1 MRSCWRVEPS
11 ARPIFTELFKT
22 IQTLDMTTE
31 QVSRLEVPSEGKG
44 SERKR
49 KEGEKRKRSTGSRW
63 DGKIIKKGGKVQ
75 VSSNILSNMELLRHT
90 EHWTAKQSLSLRWII
105 ERAPSERARSGKS
118 KRHATICSGV
128 MVPWRLLSPD
138 RARAAPKPNICN
150 EDIIEDKVKQT
161 FRIRSQRITEN
172 ALFGP
177 RVHVYLNK
185 QVMLCFPDQYRPN

>member
-1 MRSCWRVEPS
+1 
-11 ARPIFTELFKT
+11 
-22 IQTLDMTTE
+22 
-31 QVSRLEVPSEGKG
+31 
-44 SERKR
+44 
-49 KEGEKRKRSTGSRW
+49 
-63 DGKIIKKGGKVQ
+63 
-75 VSSNILSNMELLRHT
+75 MELLRHT

-105 ERAPSERARSGKS
+105 ERAPSERARPGESE
-118 KRHATICSGV
+118 RHATVCSGV

>member
-1 MRSCWRVEPS
+1 MCSCWRVEPS
-11 ARPIFTELFKT
+11 ARPIFTELSKT
-22 IQTLDMTTE
+22 IQTLMTTE
-31 QVSRLEVPSEGKG
+31 QVSRLEVPYEGKG
-44 SERKR
+44 SEWKR

-105 ERAPSERARSGKS
+105 ERAPSERARPGESE
-118 KRHATICSGV
+118 RHATVYSWV

-138 RARAAPKPNICN
+138 RARAAPKPNIYN
-150 EDIIEDKVKQT
+150 EDIIEDKMKQT

-177 RVHVYLNK
+177 RVRVYLNK